1 MNQLNKLRKKLKK
14 VRKDLR
20 KAYLKTRKY
29 LAVNPLSLS
38 KPPKGWN
45 FQEMKK
51 DYELRNKLAR
61 EYRKL
66 LEKYWGMVRRSKRKS

>member
-1 MNQLNKLRKKLKK
+1 MNQLNKLRKEFNK

-38 KPPKGWN
+38 KPPKSWN

-51 DYELRNKLAR
+51 DYELRNKLER
-61 EYRKL
+61 EYSRL
-66 LEKYWGMVRRSKRKS
+66 LKNTGER